1 MPGPCPLTSGGA
13 HPFPDLAHGAS
24 AGFNLAGGMIMNF
37 RCGMLSAAVLAL
49 TSATGPAHA
58 DRCDDLARQLKNQ
71 IDGLGIGR
79 TTANVIY
86 LSHPAAKQL
95 RLGCTSRSVTNELF
109 AQSPTRKPAP
119 AFTEL
124 VASAGAVVFTIP
136 KQDTLRGSQ
145 RCLSR
150 MGLLRGNDIKM
161 RFRRLDF
168 RCTRDKTSAAIS
180 MSRGRD
186 E

>member
-1 MPGPCPLTSGGA
+1 MTAKSA
-13 HPFPDLAHGAS
+13 YLAIAL
-24 AGFNLAGGMIMNF
+24 LA
-37 RCGMLSAAVLAL
+37 AL
-49 TSATGPAHA
+49 VSPAYA
-58 DRCDDLARQLKNQ
+58 DRCDDLAKQLKSQ
-71 IDGLGIGR
+71 IDGISVGR
-79 TTANVIY
+79 TAANVIY

-95 RLGCTSRSVTNELF
+95 RLGCTNRSVTNELF
-109 AQSPTRKPAP
+109 AQSATRKPA
-119 AFTEL
+119 AGFTDL
-124 VASAGAVVFTIP
+124 VASAGAVIFTIP

-168 RCTRDKTSAAIS
+168 RCTRDKTTASIS
-180 MSRGRD
+180 VSRGRN

>member
-1 MPGPCPLTSGGA
+1 
-13 HPFPDLAHGAS
+13 
-24 AGFNLAGGMIMNF
+24 MNF
-37 RCGMLSAAVLAL
+37 NHAIFPACILAL
-49 TSATGPAHA
+49 TLAAAPAHA
-58 DRCDDLARQLKNQ
+58 DRCDDLARQLKSQ
-71 IDGLGIGR
+71 IEGVSVGR

-86 LSHPAAKQL
+86 LAHPAAKQL
-95 RLGCTSRSVTNELF
+95 RLGCPNRAVTNELF
-109 AQSPTRKPAP
+109 AQSPTRKPTP
-119 AFTEL
+119 AFTDL
-124 VASAGAVVFTIP
+124 VASAGAIVFTIP

-168 RCTRDKTSAAIS
+168 RCTRDKTTAAIS
-180 MSRGRD
+180 VSRGKD

>member
-1 MPGPCPLTSGGA
+1 
-13 HPFPDLAHGAS
+13 
-24 AGFNLAGGMIMNF
+24 MNF
-37 RCGMLSAAVLAL
+37 KYAILSASVLAL
-49 TSATGPAHA
+49 TLATGPARA
-58 DRCDDLARQLKNQ
+58 DRCDDLARQLKSQ
-71 IDGLGIGR
+71 IDGISVGR
-79 TTANVIY
+79 TAANVIY
-86 LSHPAAKQL
+86 LAHPAARQL
-95 RLGCTSRSVTNELF
+95 RLGCPNRAVTNELF
-109 AQSPTRKPAP
+109 AQSPTRKPSP

-124 VASAGAVVFTIP
+124 VASAGAIVFTIP

-168 RCTRDKTSAAIS
+168 RCTRDKTTAAIS
-180 MSRGRD
+180 VSRGKN

>member
-1 MPGPCPLTSGGA
+1 MKHIRA
-13 HPFPDLAHGAS
+13 IFS
-24 AGFNLAGGMIMNF
+24 ACA
-37 RCGMLSAAVLAL
+37 LAL
-49 TSATGPAHA
+49 TASVSPAYA
-58 DRCDDLARQLKNQ
+58 DRCDDLAKQLKSQ
-71 IDGLGIGR
+71 IDGLSIGR
-79 TTANVIY
+79 TAANVIY

-95 RLGCTSRSVTNELF
+95 RLGCASRSVTNELF
-109 AQSPTRKPAP
+109 AQSSTRKPTS
-119 AFTEL
+119 AFTDL

-136 KQDTLRGSQ
+136 KQDTMTGSR

-168 RCTRDKTSAAIS
+168 RCTRDKTTAAIS
-180 MSRGRD
+180 VSRGKD

>member
-1 MPGPCPLTSGGA
+1 MPIDRLRAYAFVTAMVLTA
-13 HPFPDLAHGAS
+13 AFAS
-24 AGFNLAGGMIMNF
+24 
-37 RCGMLSAAVLAL
+37 
-49 TSATGPAHA
+49 PAQA
-58 DRCDDLARQLKNQ
+58 DSCDDLAKQLKSQ
-71 IDGLGIGR
+71 IDGISVGR
-79 TTANVIY
+79 TAANVIY

-95 RLGCTSRSVTNELF
+95 RLGCTNRSVTNELF

-119 AFTEL
+119 AFTDL
-124 VASAGAVVFTIP
+124 VASAGAIVFTIP

-168 RCTRDKTSAAIS
+168 RCTRDKTTAAIS
-180 MSRGRD
+180 VSRGRN

>member
-1 MPGPCPLTSGGA
+1 MPIDRLRAYAFTVAVVLPA
-13 HPFPDLAHGAS
+13 ALAS
-24 AGFNLAGGMIMNF
+24 
-37 RCGMLSAAVLAL
+37 
-49 TSATGPAHA
+49 PAHA
-58 DRCDDLARQLKNQ
+58 DRCDDLAKQLKSQ
-71 IDGLGIGR
+71 IDGISIGR
-79 TTANVIY
+79 TAANVIY

-109 AQSPTRKPAP
+109 AQSSTRKPTP
-119 AFTEL
+119 AFTDL

-168 RCTRDKTSAAIS
+168 RCTRDKTTAAIS
-180 MSRGRD
+180 VSRSRN

>member
-1 MPGPCPLTSGGA
+1 MTIKHKIS
-13 HPFPDLAHGAS
+13 LACVA
-24 AGFNLAGGMIMNF
+24 F
-37 RCGMLSAAVLAL
+37 LAL
-49 TSATGPAHA
+49 AAAPAHA
-58 DRCDDLARQLKNQ
+58 DRCDDLAKQLKSQ
-71 IDGLGIGR
+71 IDGVGVGR
-79 TTANVIY
+79 TAANVIY

-95 RLGCTSRSVTNELF
+95 RLGCTNRSVTNELF
-109 AQSPTRKPAP
+109 AQSPTRKPTP
-119 AFTEL
+119 AFTDL

-168 RCTRDKTSAAIS
+168 RCTRDKTTAAIS
-180 MSRGRD
+180 MSRGRN

>member
-1 MPGPCPLTSGGA
+1 MMTTR
-13 HPFPDLAHGAS
+13 LAFLAVS
-24 AGFNLAGGMIMNF
+24 AWLAMG
-37 RCGMLSAAVLAL
+37 LAA
-49 TSATGPAHA
+49 TPARA
-58 DRCDDLARQLKNQ
+58 DRCDDLARQLKSQ
-71 IDGLGIGR
+71 IDGIGVGR
-79 TTANVIY
+79 TAANVIY

-95 RLGCTSRSVTNELF
+95 RLGCSNRSVTNELF

-119 AFTEL
+119 AFIDVL
-124 VASAGAVVFTIP
+124 ASAGAIVFTIP
-136 KQDTLRGSQ
+136 RSDTLKGAS

-168 RCTRDKTSAAIS
+168 RCTRDKTTASIS
-180 MSRGRD
+180 ISRGKD

>member
-1 MPGPCPLTSGGA
+1 MTSK
-13 HPFPDLAHGAS
+13 S
-24 AGFNLAGGMIMNF
+24 AYL
-37 RCGMLSAAVLAL
+37 AAVLLAAL
-49 TSATGPAHA
+49 ASPAYA
-58 DRCDDLARQLKNQ
+58 DRCDDLAKQLKSQ
-71 IDGLGIGR
+71 IDGISVGR
-79 TTANVIY
+79 TAANVIY

-95 RLGCTSRSVTNELF
+95 RLGCTNRAVTNELF

-119 AFTEL
+119 AFTDL
-124 VASAGAVVFTIP
+124 VASAGAVIFTIP

-168 RCTRDKTSAAIS
+168 RCTRDKTTAAIS
-180 MSRGRD
+180 VSRGKD

>member
-1 MPGPCPLTSGGA
+1 MTSKSA
-13 HPFPDLAHGAS
+13 YLAIALLATLAS
-24 AGFNLAGGMIMNF
+24 
-37 RCGMLSAAVLAL
+37 
-49 TSATGPAHA
+49 PAYA
-58 DRCDDLARQLKNQ
+58 DRCDDLAKQLKSQ
-71 IDGLGIGR
+71 IDGISVGR
-79 TTANVIY
+79 TAANVIY

-95 RLGCTSRSVTNELF
+95 RLGCPSRTTANELF
-109 AQSPTRKPAP
+109 ALSPTRKPTP
-119 AFTEL
+119 AFIDL
-124 VASAGAVVFTIP
+124 VASAGAVIFTIP

-168 RCTRDKTSAAIS
+168 RCTRDKTTAAIS
-180 MSRGRD
+180 VSRGKD